1 MGDKTMNEKIIN
13 NIKIFHYDTLPSTN
27 RTALE
32 LDALHLSAV
41 VADSQS
47 GGRGRLGRSF
57 FSPDGGLYM
66 SVILE
71 PRHIFC
77 GLPFCTAAAA
87 LAVKSALED
96 FGVTGL
102 SVKWVNDI
110 LLSGRKVCGILTEAR
125 TEKGEV
131 GRVVVGIGINLKE
144 PECGFPEE
152 IRQKAGTI
160 GFEGDRLQLAAAIVK
175 RLGEHLSFD
184 ARHIAELYESSLA
197 YIGEVVT
204 VTDYADGQ
212 KAISGRILGVDENC
226 FLRFELPN
234 GVVRHIYSG
243 EIT

>member
-1 MGDKTMNEKIIN
+1 MKERIID
-13 NIKIFHYDTLPSTN
+13 NIKIFHCDILPSTN

-32 LDALHLSAV
+32 LDAEHLSAV
-41 VADSQS
+41 VADRQS

-66 SVILE
+66 SVILD
-71 PRHIFC
+71 PRRIFC

-110 LLSGRKVCGILTEAR
+110 LLGGRKVCGILTEAR
-125 TEKGEV
+125 TENGEI

-144 PECGFPEE
+144 PRDGFPAE
-152 IRQKAGTI
+152 IRHKAGAI
-160 GFEGDRLQLAAAIVK
+160 NFNGDKLELAAAIVK
-175 RLGEHLSFD
+175 RLGEHLTLD
-184 ARHIAELYESSLA
+184 ARQIAEIYEGSLA
-197 YIGEVVT
+197 HIGEVIT

-212 KAISGRILGVDENC
+212 KAISGTLLGVDENC
-226 FLRFELPN
+226 YLRLELEN
-234 GVVRHIYSG
+234 GEVRHVCSG
-243 EIT
+243 EII

>member
-1 MGDKTMNEKIIN
+1 MKEKIIN
-13 NIKIFHYDTLPSTN
+13 NVKIFHYDTLPSTN

-66 SVILE
+66 SIILD
-71 PRHIFC
+71 PRRIAC

-87 LAVKSALED
+87 LAVKSALEN
-96 FGVTGL
+96 FGVTEL

-110 LLSGRKVCGILTEAR
+110 LLCGRKVCGILTEAR
-125 TEKGEV
+125 SENGKV

-144 PECGFPEE
+144 PDSGFPED
-152 IRQKAGTI
+152 IHHKAGAI
-160 GFEGDRLQLAAAIVK
+160 NFNGDKLELAAAIVK
-175 RLGEHLSFD
+175 HLDEHLSLD
-184 ARHIAELYESSLA
+184 APRITELYESSLA
-197 YIGEVVT
+197 FIGEIAT

-212 KAISGRILGVDENC
+212 KAISGTILGVDENC
-226 FLRFELPN
+226 YLRLRLPN
-234 GVVRHIYSG
+234 GEVRHIYSG